1 MRGAAF
7 AKRTDAQPSEAGKS
21 LSKRR
26 GAVIIQPSSPSDL
39 SPSMAQLSIDD
50 RSPLDSSAAPT
61 IVPGRRARARWLP
74 AAALLAPSLLFLI
87 AFTYWPIARVVTE
100 SLIVG
105 RFADHA
111 FGLGNYQRLFA
122 DPHFARAAWN
132 NLAYA
137 AGTIVPSLC
146 LALAFALALRE
157 STRLNAVLRAL
168 VVMPLLIPLVA
179 AAALFSFIL
188 LPGDGLLD
196 FYLARFGLGMVNW
209 LGDPDLALGS
219 VIAITV
225 WKNTGYYMLFFLAGL
240 AGVPQD
246 LLDAATIDG
255 AGAWRRFRAITLPL
269 LGPTF
274 GFVVPIALLNALTQ
288 IDHVITVTQ
297 GGPSDATNLLLYY
310 IYQQAA
316 QNYDTGL
323 ASSATVLS
331 VGALLAL
338 SIISFRTLERGIH
351 YES

>member
-1 MRGAAF
+1 MSIEERALGAGALPLTT
-7 AKRTDAQPSEAGKS
+7 A
-21 LSKRR
+21 RR
-26 GAVIIQPSSPSDL
+26 
-39 SPSMAQLSIDD
+39 
-50 RSPLDSSAAPT
+50 RSY
-61 IVPGRRARARWLP
+61 RWLP
-74 AAALLAPSLLFLI
+74 VVALLAPSLVFLGL
-87 AFTYWPIARVVTE
+87 FTYGPVLRVIGE

-105 RFADHA
+105 RFAGEHA
-111 FGLGNYQRLFA
+111 LGFGNYHRLFQ
-122 DPHFARAAWN
+122 DPHFARAALN
-132 NLAYA
+132 NMIYA
-137 AGTIVPSLC
+137 AGTIVPSLV
-146 LALAFALALRE
+146 LALALALALRE
-157 STRLNAVLRAL
+157 TNRFTALLRTL

-196 FYLARFGLGMVNW
+196 FYLHKLGIGMINW
-209 LGDPDLALGS
+209 LGDTDLALGS

-255 AGAWRRFRAITLPL
+255 AGAWRRVRSITLPL

-288 IDHVITVTQ
+288 VDHVVTMTQ

-323 ASSATVLS
+323 ASAATVIS
-331 VGALLAL
+331 VAALLSL
-338 SIISFRTLERGIH
+338 SLISFRLIERGVH

>member
-1 MRGAAF
+1 MSIEERALGAGA
-7 AKRTDAQPSEAGKS
+7 RTLIAT
-21 LSKRR
+21 RR
-26 GAVIIQPSSPSDL
+26 HSP
-39 SPSMAQLSIDD
+39 
-50 RSPLDSSAAPT
+50 
-61 IVPGRRARARWLP
+61 RWLP
-74 AAALLAPSLLFLI
+74 VVALLAPSLLFL
-87 AFTYWPIARVVTE
+87 ALFTYGPVLRVLGE
-100 SLIVG
+100 SLMVG
-105 RFADHA
+105 RFAGDHA
-111 FGLGNYQRLFA
+111 IGLGNYRRLFD
-122 DPHFARAAWN
+122 DPHFARAALN
-132 NLAYA
+132 NLIYA
-137 AGTIVPSLC
+137 VGTIAPSLV
-146 LALAFALALRE
+146 LALALALALRE
-157 STRLNAVLRAL
+157 TSRVTALLRTL

-196 FYLARFGLGMVNW
+196 FYLHRLGLGMVNW
-209 LGDPDLALGS
+209 LGDTDLALGA

-246 LLDAATIDG
+246 LIDAATIDG
-255 AGAWRRFRAITLPL
+255 AGSWRRLRAITLPL

-288 IDHVITVTQ
+288 VDHVVTMTQ

-323 ASSATVLS
+323 AAAATVIS
-331 VGALLAL
+331 VAALLSL
-338 SIISFRTLERGIH
+338 SLISFRLIERGVH